1 MSSRDEKWKM
11 GEERSQG
18 VTGRWSGRVLELVF
32 DYVEMGTLLKVF
44 VQGKS
49 WYKVVYEK
57 MNLVKLC
64 SVNWNRN
71 WTEQFRDFHM

>member
-57 MNLVKLC
+57 MNLVKC
-64 SVNWNRN
+64 SVNWTRN